1 MNKKPASPDNV
12 FSESSASASLA
23 ASTTTTSTTGS
34 SPAAA
39 TPTPTPTPFR
49 SALIRSGTIRA
60 TTRSFLHALGQ
71 DDEDM
76 ERPHIGVFHTGGEMS
91 PCNLNLRDQ
100 AQHAKTGIYA
110 GGGTPH
116 ECPVVSVSD
125 GLTMA
130 HSGMRFSLVS
140 RELIADSVEASVRG
154 HQWDGI
160 FAIGACD
167 KNLPGLMMGMV
178 RCNVPSVFVHGGS
191 ALPGQAP
198 GVHGRDL
205 NVVDTY
211 ETIGQVLAGTATAQD
226 LEAMSRACLPT
237 AGACAGQFT
246 ANTMGMVSEALGLAP
261 IGSSMVPAVFSERAP
276 LMRRA
281 ARQLMQAVWASAE
294 GGGPLPRDIITR
306 RALENACAVVS
317 ATGGSTNAA
326 LHLPAIA
333 HEAGIRFHLDDVAEI
348 FARTPLIADLRPG
361 GRFLAR
367 DVYYIGGAGVILRTL
382 MEQGFVHGDALTFT
396 GRTLA
401 EELADAAPPDGE
413 VVRTPGNPITR
424 DGGLTVLKGNLCPD
438 GALLKTAGLKT
449 LVHRGP
455 ARVFE
460 SEEQAQAAVQAMQYA
475 AGDVIVIRN
484 EGPRG
489 SPGMREMLGITA
501 LLYGQGMGDKVA
513 LLTDGRF
520 SGATRG
526 LCIGYAGPEAADNG
540 PIAALRDGDLIAI
553 DARADARSITV
564 EIGEAELAAR
574 LEQSAAAR
582 RQAPPLG
589 GVLEKYALTV
599 RPAHQ
604 GAVTHSGQ
612 VVWLRDDS

>member
-1 MNKKPASPDNV
+1 MSDQPPRK
-12 FSESSASASLA
+12 
-23 ASTTTTSTTGS
+23 
-34 SPAAA
+34 
-39 TPTPTPTPFR
+39 FR
-49 SALIRSGTIRA
+49 SATLVEGTIRA
-60 TTRSFLHALGQ
+60 TTRSFLYALGQ
-71 DDEDM
+71 DDEDIA
-76 ERPHIGVFHTGGEMS
+76 RPHVGVFHTGGEMS

-110 GGGTPH
+110 AGGTPH

-130 HSGMRFSLVS
+130 HSGMRFSLIS

-160 FAIGACD
+160 FGIGACD

-191 ALPGQAP
+191 ALPGQLD
-198 GVHGRDL
+198 GRDI

-211 ETIGQVLAGTATAQD
+211 ETIGKVLAGQATHAD
-226 LEAMSRACLPT
+226 LDAMSHACLPT

-276 LMRRA
+276 LLRRA
-281 ARQLMQAVWASAE
+281 AKTLMAAVMGKA
-294 GGGPLPRDIITR
+294 PLPRDIVTR
-306 RALENACAVVS
+306 KALENACAIVS

-326 LHLPAIA
+326 LHIPAIA
-333 HEAGIRFHLDDVAEI
+333 HEAGIKFHLDDVAEV
-348 FARTPLIADLRPG
+348 FARTPLIGDLRPG
-361 GRFLAR
+361 GKYLAR
-367 DVYYIGGAGVILRTL
+367 DVHYVGGAQVIMKELLR
-382 MEQGFVHGDALTFT
+382 QGFLHGDTLTFT

-401 EELADAAPPDGE
+401 QELESANAPDGK
-413 VVRTPGNPITR
+413 VVRSIEEALSR
-424 DGGLTVLKGNLCPD
+424 DGGLAVLKGNLCPD
-438 GALLKTAGLKT
+438 GALLKTAGLAT
-449 LVHRGP
+449 LVHSGP

-460 SEEQAQAAVQAMQYA
+460 NEEEAQAAVQNRRYE

-489 SPGMREMLGITA
+489 GPGMREMLGLTA

-526 LCIGYAGPEAADNG
+526 LCIGYAGPEAADGG
-540 PIAALRDGDLIAI
+540 PIAALRDGDIIRI
-553 DARADARSITV
+553 DARPQARSIAVDLTDAQ
-564 EIGEAELAAR
+564 IGERLASLPQR
-574 LEQSAAAR
+574 PGPR
-582 RQAPPLG
+582 G
-589 GVLEKYALTV
+589 GLLEKYAATV
-599 RPAHQ
+599 RPSHQ
-604 GAVTHSGQ
+604 GAVTHSGN
-612 VVWLRDDS
+612 VVWLRDES

>member
-1 MNKKPASPDNV
+1 M
-12 FSESSASASLA
+12 
-23 ASTTTTSTTGS
+23 T
-34 SPAAA
+34 
-39 TPTPTPTPFR
+39 TPTDPTKRFR
-49 SALIRSGTIRA
+49 SATIREGTIRA

-71 DDEDM
+71 DDEDIA
-76 ERPHIGVFHTGGEMS
+76 RPHIGVFHTGGEMS
-91 PCNLNLRDQ
+91 PCNLNLREQ

-116 ECPVVSVSD
+116 ECPVVSISD

-130 HSGMRFSLVS
+130 HSGMRFSLIS
-140 RELIADSVEASVRG
+140 RELIADSVEASTRG

-191 ALPGQAP
+191 ALPGQMP
-198 GVHGRDL
+198 GPDGRDL

-211 ETIGQVLAGTATAQD
+211 ETIGKVLAGTATPD
-226 LEAMSRACLPT
+226 ELDAMSRACLPT

-281 ARQLMQAVWASAE
+281 AKTLMKAVMGDS
-294 GGGPLPRDIITR
+294 PLPRDIVTR
-306 RALENACAVVS
+306 KALENACAVVS

-333 HEAGIRFHLDDVAEI
+333 HEAGIQFHLDDVAEV

-361 GRFLAR
+361 GQYLAR
-367 DVYYIGGAGVILRTL
+367 DVFYIGGAGVILRTL
-382 MEQGFVHGDALTFT
+382 LEQGFLHGDALTFT
-396 GRTLA
+396 GRTMA
-401 EELADAAPPDGE
+401 EELAGALAPDGR
-413 VVRTPGNPITR
+413 VVREAGNPITR
-424 DGGLTVLKGNLCPD
+424 DGGLAVLKGNLCPD
-438 GALLKTAGLKT
+438 GALLKTAGLKG
-449 LVHRGP
+449 LVFRGP
-455 ARVFE
+455 ARVFD
-460 SEEQAQAAVQAMQYA
+460 SEEQAQAAVQNRRYEP
-475 AGDVIVIRN
+475 GDVIVIRN
-484 EGPRG
+484 EGPKG

-526 LCIGYAGPEAADNG
+526 LCIGYAGPEAADGG
-540 PIAALRDGDLIAI
+540 PIAALRDGDMIAI
-553 DARADARSITV
+553 DARAEARSISV
-564 EIGEAELAAR
+564 ELTAQEITSRLAGREVNAG
-574 LEQSAAAR
+574 
-582 RQAPPLG
+582 APRG
-589 GVLEKYALTV
+589 GLLEKYALTV

-604 GAVTHSGQ
+604 GAVTHSGA
-612 VVWLRDDS
+612 VTWLRDES

>member
-1 MNKKPASPDNV
+1 MTDKKK
-12 FSESSASASLA
+12 
-23 ASTTTTSTTGS
+23 
-34 SPAAA
+34 
-39 TPTPTPTPFR
+39 FR
-49 SALIRSGTIRA
+49 SATIYEGTIRA

-71 DDEDM
+71 DEDDIA
-76 ERPHIGVFHTGGEMS
+76 RPHIGVFHTGGEMS
-91 PCNLNLRDQ
+91 PCNLNLREQ

-110 GGGTPH
+110 AGGTPH
-116 ECPVVSVSD
+116 ECPVVSISD

-130 HSGMRFSLVS
+130 HSGMRFSLIS

-160 FAIGACD
+160 FGIGACD

-198 GVHGRDL
+198 GVNGRDL

-211 ETIGQVLAGTATAQD
+211 ETIGKVLAGDATQD
-226 LEAMSRACLPT
+226 ELDAISRTCLPT

-261 IGSSMVPAVFSERAP
+261 VGSSMVPAVFSERAP
-276 LMRRA
+276 LLRRA
-281 ARQLMQAVWASAE
+281 GKQLMKAVMGDA
-294 GGGPLPRDIITR
+294 PLPRDIVTR
-306 RALENACAVVS
+306 QALENACAVVS

-326 LHLPAIA
+326 LHIPAIA
-333 HEAGIRFHLDDVAEI
+333 HEAGIKFHLDDVAEV

-361 GRFLAR
+361 GKYLAR
-367 DVYYIGGAGVILRTL
+367 DMYYVGGAAVVLHQLLQSGHL
-382 MEQGFVHGDALTFT
+382 HGDALTWT

-401 EELADAAPPDGE
+401 EELEGANAPDGE
-413 VVRTPGNPITR
+413 VVRRFENAISK
-424 DGGLTVLKGNLCPD
+424 DGGLAVLKGNLCPD

-460 SEEQAQAAVQAMQYA
+460 SEEEAQAAVQAMRYQP
-475 AGDVIVIRN
+475 GDVIVIRN
-484 EGPRG
+484 EGPKG

-526 LCIGYAGPEAADNG
+526 LCIGYAGPEAADRG
-540 PIAALRDGDLIAI
+540 PIAALRDGDVITI
-553 DARADARSITV
+553 DARPTARSISV
-564 EIGEAELAAR
+564 ELSAAELAQRLAAVQVNTGSAR
-574 LEQSAAAR
+574 
-582 RQAPPLG
+582 G
-589 GVLEKYALTV
+589 GLLEKYALTV
-599 RPAHQ
+599 RPSHQ
-604 GAVTHSGQ
+604 GAVTHSGA
-612 VVWLRDDS
+612 VVWLRDES

>member
-1 MNKKPASPDNV
+1 M
-12 FSESSASASLA
+12 
-23 ASTTTTSTTGS
+23 STDQ
-34 SPAAA
+34 P
-39 TPTPTPTPFR
+39 PRKFR
-49 SALIRSGTIRA
+49 SATIYEGTIRA

-71 DDEDM
+71 DEDDIA
-76 ERPHIGVFHTGGEMS
+76 RPHIGVFHTGGEMS

-110 GGGTPH
+110 AGGTPH

-130 HSGMRFSLVS
+130 HSGMRFSLIS

-160 FAIGACD
+160 FGIGACD

-191 ALPGQAP
+191 ALPGQTP
-198 GVHGRDL
+198 GVNGRDL

-211 ETIGQVLAGTATAQD
+211 ETIGKVLAGDATQD
-226 LEAMSRACLPT
+226 ELDAISRACLPT

-276 LMRRA
+276 LLRRA
-281 ARQLMQAVWASAE
+281 AKTLMAAVMGDA
-294 GGGPLPRDIITR
+294 PLPRDIVTR
-306 RALENACAVVS
+306 QALENACAVVS

-326 LHLPAIA
+326 LHIPAIA
-333 HEAGIRFHLDDVAEI
+333 HEAGIRFHLDDVAEV

-361 GRFLAR
+361 GQYLAR
-367 DVYYIGGAGVILRTL
+367 DMFYIGGAGVVLRELLRTGHL
-382 MEQGFVHGDALTFT
+382 HGDVLTYT

-401 EELADAAPPDGE
+401 QELATANAPDGQ
-413 VVRTPGNPITR
+413 VVHSVEQALSM
-424 DGGLTVLKGNLCPD
+424 DGGLAVLKGNLCPD

-449 LVHRGP
+449 LVHQGP

-460 SEEQAQAAVQAMQYA
+460 SEEQAQAAVQAMAYQP
-475 AGDVIVIRN
+475 GDVIVIRN
-484 EGPRG
+484 EGPKG

-526 LCIGYAGPEAADNG
+526 LCIGYAGPEAADRG
-540 PIAALRDGDLIAI
+540 PIAALRDGDIVTI
-553 DARADARSITV
+553 DARPEARSIAV
-564 EIGEAELAAR
+564 QLSDAELAQR
-574 LEQSAAAR
+574 LAQLPAAAV
-582 RQAPPLG
+582 PPHG
-589 GVLEKYALTV
+589 GLLEKYALTV
-599 RPAHQ
+599 RPSHQ
-604 GAVTHSGQ
+604 GAVTHSGA
-612 VVWLRDDS
+612 VHWLRDES

>member
-1 MNKKPASPDNV
+1 MTAPVDPPKR
-12 FSESSASASLA
+12 
-23 ASTTTTSTTGS
+23 
-34 SPAAA
+34 
-39 TPTPTPTPFR
+39 FR
-49 SALIRSGTIRA
+49 SATIREGTIRA

-71 DDEDM
+71 DDEDIA
-76 ERPHIGVFHTGGEMS
+76 RPHIGVFHTGGEMS
-91 PCNLNLRDQ
+91 PCNLNLREQ

-116 ECPVVSVSD
+116 ECPVVSISD

-130 HSGMRFSLVS
+130 HSGMRFSLIS
-140 RELIADSVEASVRG
+140 RELIADSVEASTRG

-191 ALPGQAP
+191 ALPGQMP
-198 GVHGRDL
+198 GPDGRDL

-211 ETIGQVLAGTATAQD
+211 ETIGKVLARTATHD
-226 LEAMSRACLPT
+226 ELDAMSRACLPT

-281 ARQLMQAVWASAE
+281 AKTLMKAVMGDS
-294 GGGPLPRDIITR
+294 PLPRDIVTR
-306 RALENACAVVS
+306 KALENACAVVS

-333 HEAGIRFHLDDVAEI
+333 HEAGIKFHLDDVAEV

-361 GRFLAR
+361 GQYLAR
-367 DVYYIGGAGVILRTL
+367 DVFYIGGAGVILRTL
-382 MEQGFVHGDALTFT
+382 LEQGFLHGDALTFT
-396 GRTLA
+396 GRTMA
-401 EELADAAPPDGE
+401 EELAGALAPDGR
-413 VVRTPGNPITR
+413 VVREAGNPITR
-424 DGGLTVLKGNLCPD
+424 DGGLAVLKGNLCPD
-438 GALLKTAGLKT
+438 GALLKTAGLQG
-449 LVHRGP
+449 LVFRGP
-455 ARVFE
+455 ARVFN
-460 SEEQAQAAVQAMQYA
+460 SEEEAQTAVQNRLYEP
-475 AGDVIVIRN
+475 GDVIVIRN

-526 LCIGYAGPEAADNG
+526 LCIGYAGPEAADGG
-540 PIAALRDGDLIAI
+540 PIAALRDGDVIAI
-553 DARADARSITV
+553 DARAEARSISV
-564 EIGEAELAAR
+564 ELTAEEIATRLARREVNAGAAR
-574 LEQSAAAR
+574 
-582 RQAPPLG
+582 G
-589 GVLEKYALTV
+589 GLLEKYALTV

-604 GAVTHSGQ
+604 GAVTHSGA
-612 VVWLRDDS
+612 VTWLRDES

>member
-1 MNKKPASPDNV
+1 MTETKK
-12 FSESSASASLA
+12 
-23 ASTTTTSTTGS
+23 
-34 SPAAA
+34 
-39 TPTPTPTPFR
+39 FR
-49 SALIRSGTIRA
+49 SATIYEGTIRA

-71 DDEDM
+71 DEDDIA
-76 ERPHIGVFHTGGEMS
+76 RPHVGVFHTGGEMS
-91 PCNLNLRDQ
+91 PCNLNLREQ

-130 HSGMRFSLVS
+130 HSGMRFSLIS

-160 FAIGACD
+160 FGIGACD

-191 ALPGQAP
+191 ALPGQMP
-198 GVHGRDL
+198 GVDGRDL

-211 ETIGQVLAGTATAQD
+211 ETIGKVLAGDATQD
-226 LEAMSRACLPT
+226 ELAAISRACLPT

-281 ARQLMQAVWASAE
+281 AKQLMKAVMGEA
-294 GGGPLPRDIITR
+294 PLPRDVVTR
-306 RALENACAVVS
+306 NALENACAIVS

-326 LHLPAIA
+326 LHIPAIA
-333 HEAGIRFHLDDVAEI
+333 HEAGIRFHLDDVAEV

-361 GRFLAR
+361 GNYLAR
-367 DVYYIGGAGVILRTL
+367 DVYYIGGTAVILREL
-382 MEQGFVHGDALTFT
+382 LKSGHLHGDTLTWT

-401 EELADAAPPDGE
+401 EEIAGANDPDGK
-413 VVRTPGNPITR
+413 VVRR
-424 DGGLTVLKGNLCPD
+424 FEDALSKDGGLAVLKGNLCPD

-460 SEEQAQAAVQAMQYA
+460 SEEEAQAAVRAMRYQP
-475 AGDVIVIRN
+475 GDVIVIRN
-484 EGPRG
+484 EGPKG

-526 LCIGYAGPEAADNG
+526 LCIGYAGPEAADKG
-540 PIAALRDGDLIAI
+540 PIAALRDGDMIAI
-553 DARADARSITV
+553 DARAPARSITV
-564 EIGEAELAAR
+564 ELDAAELARRLADVKVNTGVAR
-574 LEQSAAAR
+574 
-582 RQAPPLG
+582 G
-589 GVLEKYALTV
+589 GLLEKYALTV
-599 RPAHQ
+599 RPSHQ
-604 GAVTHSGQ
+604 GAVTHSGA
-612 VVWLRDDS
+612 VTWLRDES

>member
-1 MNKKPASPDNV
+1 MTEPKHK
-12 FSESSASASLA
+12 
-23 ASTTTTSTTGS
+23 
-34 SPAAA
+34 
-39 TPTPTPTPFR
+39 FR
-49 SALIRSGTIRA
+49 SATLVEGTIRA

-71 DDEDM
+71 DKEDIA
-76 ERPHIGVFHTGGEMS
+76 RPHIGVFHTGGEMS

-110 GGGTPH
+110 AGGTPH

-130 HSGMRFSLVS
+130 HSGMRFSLIS

-160 FAIGACD
+160 FGIGACD

-191 ALPGQAP
+191 ALPGQMP
-198 GVHGRDL
+198 GVDGRDL

-211 ETIGQVLAGTATAQD
+211 ETIGKVLAGDATLDELDAISQ
-226 LEAMSRACLPT
+226 ACLPT

-281 ARQLMQAVWASAE
+281 GKQLMQAVMGEA
-294 GGGPLPRDIITR
+294 PLPRDIVTR
-306 RALENACAVVS
+306 QALENACAVVS

-326 LHLPAIA
+326 LHIPAIA
-333 HEAGIRFHLDDVAEI
+333 HEAGIKVHLADVAEV

-361 GRFLAR
+361 GKYLAR
-367 DVYYIGGAGVILRTL
+367 DMYYIGGAAVVLREL
-382 MEQGFVHGDALTFT
+382 LRSGHLHGDALTWT

-401 EELADAAPPDGE
+401 EEIADANDPDGQ
-413 VVRTPGNPITR
+413 VVHRFENAISR
-424 DGGLTVLKGNLCPD
+424 DGGLAVLKGNLCPD
-438 GALLKTAGLKT
+438 GALLKTAGLKA

-460 SEEQAQAAVQAMQYA
+460 SEEEAQAAVQALRYQP
-475 AGDVIVIRN
+475 GDVIVIRN

-526 LCIGYAGPEAADNG
+526 LCIGYAGPEAADKG
-540 PIAALRDGDLIAI
+540 PIAALRDGDMIAI
-553 DARADARSITV
+553 DARPQARSISV
-564 EIGEAELAAR
+564 ELNPEEISRRLAGLQVNTGIAR
-574 LEQSAAAR
+574 
-582 RQAPPLG
+582 G
-589 GVLEKYALTV
+589 GLLEKYALTV
-599 RPAHQ
+599 RPSHQ
-604 GAVTHSGQ
+604 GAVTHSGA
-612 VVWLRDDS
+612 VTWLRDVS

>member
-1 MNKKPASPDNV
+1 MNNDNKPRQ
-12 FSESSASASLA
+12 
-23 ASTTTTSTTGS
+23 
-34 SPAAA
+34 
-39 TPTPTPTPFR
+39 FR
-49 SALIRSGTIRA
+49 SATLVEGTLRA

-71 DDEDM
+71 DDEDIA
-76 ERPHIGVFHTGGEMS
+76 RPHVGVFHTGGEMS

-110 GGGTPH
+110 AGGTPH

-130 HSGMRFSLVS
+130 HSGMRFSLIS

-160 FAIGACD
+160 FGIGACD

-191 ALPGQAP
+191 ALPGQMP
-198 GVHGRDL
+198 GVNGRDL

-211 ETIGQVLAGTATAQD
+211 ETIGKVLAGAAT
-226 LEAMSRACLPT
+226 LEELDAMSHACLPT

-281 ARQLMQAVWASAE
+281 AKTLMKAVM
-294 GGGPLPRDIITR
+294 GDTPLPRDIVTR
-306 RALENACAVVS
+306 QALENACAVVS

-326 LHLPAIA
+326 LHIPAIA
-333 HEAGIRFHLDDVAEI
+333 HEAGIPFHLDDVAEV

-361 GRFLAR
+361 GQYLAR
-367 DVYYIGGAGVILRTL
+367 DMYYIGGAGVVLREL
-382 MEQGFVHGDALTFT
+382 LQQGFLHGDAMTFT

-401 EELADAAPPDGE
+401 EELATANAPDGA
-413 VVRTPGNPITR
+413 VVRAVAHAISN
-424 DGGLTVLKGNLCPD
+424 DGGLAVLKGNLCPD
-438 GALLKTAGLKT
+438 GALLKTAGLQT

-460 SEEQAQAAVQAMQYA
+460 SEEEAQAAVQAMRYQP
-475 AGDVIVIRN
+475 GDVIVIRN
-484 EGPRG
+484 EGPKG
-489 SPGMREMLGITA
+489 GPGMREMLGLTA

-526 LCIGYAGPEAADNG
+526 LCIGYAGPEACASATPG
-540 PIAALRDGDLIAI
+540 RKRPTRGRSPRCATAI
-553 DARADARSITV
+553 SSPSTPGRR
-564 EIGEAELAAR
+564 LAASR
-574 LEQSAAAR
+574 
-582 RQAPPLG
+582 
-589 GVLEKYALTV
+589 
-599 RPAHQ
+599 
-604 GAVTHSGQ
+604 
-612 VVWLRDDS
+612 WN

>member
-1 MNKKPASPDNV
+1 MTEPKRK
-12 FSESSASASLA
+12 
-23 ASTTTTSTTGS
+23 
-34 SPAAA
+34 
-39 TPTPTPTPFR
+39 FR
-49 SALIRSGTIRA
+49 SATIYEGTIRA

-71 DDEDM
+71 DEDDIA
-76 ERPHIGVFHTGGEMS
+76 RPHIGVFHTGGEMS
-91 PCNLNLRDQ
+91 PCNLNLREQ

-110 GGGTPH
+110 AGGTPH

-130 HSGMRFSLVS
+130 HSGMRFSLIS

-160 FAIGACD
+160 FGIGACD

-178 RCNVPSVFVHGGS
+178 RCNVPSVFVPGGS
-191 ALPGQAP
+191 ALPGQMP
-198 GVHGRDL
+198 GVNGRDL

-211 ETIGQVLAGTATAQD
+211 ETIGKVLAGDATEQELDAISQ
-226 LEAMSRACLPT
+226 ACLPT

-281 ARQLMQAVWASAE
+281 GKTLMAAVMGDA
-294 GGGPLPRDIITR
+294 PLPRDIVTR
-306 RALENACAVVS
+306 QALENACAVVS

-326 LHLPAIA
+326 LHIPAIA
-333 HEAGIRFHLDDVAEI
+333 HEAGIKFHLDDVAEV

-361 GRFLAR
+361 GKYLAR
-367 DVYYIGGAGVILRTL
+367 DMYYIGGAGVVLREL
-382 MEQGFVHGDALTFT
+382 LQAGFLHGEALTFT

-401 EELADAAPPDGE
+401 EELATANAPDGQ
-413 VVRTPGNPITR
+413 VVRTVAEAISK
-424 DGGLTVLKGNLCPD
+424 DGGLAVLKGNLCPD

-460 SEEQAQAAVQAMQYA
+460 SEEEAQAAVQAMRYQP
-475 AGDVIVIRN
+475 GDVIVIRN
-484 EGPRG
+484 EGPKG
-489 SPGMREMLGITA
+489 SPGMREMLGLTA

-526 LCIGYAGPEAADNG
+526 LCIGYAGPEAADKG
-540 PIAALRDGDLIAI
+540 PIAALRDGDVIAI
-553 DARADARSITV
+553 DARPQARSITV
-564 EIGEAELAAR
+564 ELTDAEIAQRLAAV
-574 LEQSAAAR
+574 QVNTGIAR
-582 RQAPPLG
+582 G
-589 GVLEKYALTV
+589 GLLEKYALTV
-599 RPAHQ
+599 RPSHQ
-604 GAVTHSGQ
+604 GAVTHSGA
-612 VVWLRDDS
+612 VVWLRDAS

>member
-1 MNKKPASPDNV
+1 M
-12 FSESSASASLA
+12 
-23 ASTTTTSTTGS
+23 TRT
-34 SPAAA
+34 
-39 TPTPTPTPFR
+39 FR
-49 SALIRSGTIRA
+49 SATIYEGTIRA
-60 TTRSFLHALGQ
+60 TTRSFLYALGQ
-71 DDEDM
+71 DDDEIT
-76 ERPHIGVFHTGGEMS
+76 RPHIGVFHTGGEMS

-110 GGGTPH
+110 SGGMPH

-125 GLTMA
+125 GLSIA

-160 FAIGACD
+160 FGIGGCD

-191 ALPGQAP
+191 ALPGQFR
-198 GVHGRDL
+198 GRDT
-205 NVVDTY
+205 NIGETY
-211 ETIGQVLAGTATAQD
+211 EMIGKVLAGSATLDD
-226 LEAMSRACLPT
+226 LTEISHACLPT
-237 AGACAGQFT
+237 AGSCAGQFT

-261 IGSSMVPAVFSERAP
+261 LGSSMVPAVFSERAP

-281 ARQLMQAVWASAE
+281 AASLMRAVFGDA
-294 GGGPLPRDIITR
+294 PLPRDVVTR
-306 RALENACAVVS
+306 QSLENACAVVS

-326 LHLPAIA
+326 LHIPAIA
-333 HEAGIRFHLDDVAEI
+333 HEAGIAFHLDDVAEV
-348 FARTPLIADLRPG
+348 FARTPLLADLQPG
-361 GRFLAR
+361 GRYLAR
-367 DVYYIGGAGVILRTL
+367 DLYYVGGAGVVMRELL
-382 MEQGFVHGDALTFT
+382 AGGYLHGDAMTFT

-401 EELADAAPPDGE
+401 NELQSAALPDGQ
-413 VVRTPGNPITR
+413 VVRDTAHAISVT
-424 DGGLTVLKGNLCPD
+424 GGVTVLKGNLCPD
-438 GALLKTAGLKT
+438 GALLKTAGLTT

-460 SEEQAQAAVQAMQYA
+460 SEEHAQAAVRDRQYQ

-489 SPGMREMLGITA
+489 GPGMREMLGITA
-501 LLYGQGMGDKVA
+501 LIYGQGLGVSVA

-526 LCIGYAGPEAADNG
+526 LCIGHAGPEAADGG
-540 PIAALRDGDLIAI
+540 PIAALRDGDIIDI
-553 DARADARSITV
+553 DARSDVRRISVALS
-564 EIGEAELAAR
+564 ESELSAR
-574 LEQSAAAR
+574 LMSRTLRPIAR
-582 RQAPPLG
+582 G

-599 RPAHQ
+599 RPGHV
-604 GAVTHSGQ
+604 GAVTHSGG
-612 VVWLRDDS
+612 VIWERDDKIETSTSPDF